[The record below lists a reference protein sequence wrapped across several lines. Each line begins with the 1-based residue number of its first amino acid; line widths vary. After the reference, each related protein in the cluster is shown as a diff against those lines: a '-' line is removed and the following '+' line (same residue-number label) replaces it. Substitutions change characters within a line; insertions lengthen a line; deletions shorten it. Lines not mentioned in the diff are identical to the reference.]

1 MSGLDIIIAVVV
13 LIGLWRG
20 FQVGLIKTAV
30 GLVGWFIALIA
41 ATRLASVIA
50 PQLSGVVENPVLQM
64 AAAFLVVVIVI
75 LAIMHL
81 VAFVFSGVLK
91 TLRLGVL
98 DKMAGGV
105 LGAAKNILVVLVL
118 LSVSAPLLMQLP
130 QWETSVLA
138 PELLPYAP
146 MAKTLAADMLGVA
159 WDQINQPSI

>member
-1 MSGLDIIIAVVV
+1 MSGLDIVIAIVV

-30 GLVGWFIALIA
+30 GLAGWFIALIT
-41 ATRLASVIA
+41 ATRLA
-50 PQLSGVVENPVLQM
+50 GVVSPQFSGLVQSPVLQM
-64 AAAFLVVVIVI
+64 AMAFLLVVIII

-91 TLRLGVL
+91 TLRLGML

-105 LGAAKNILVVLVL
+105 LGAAKNVLVVLVV
-118 LSVSAPLLMQLP
+118 LSVSAPLLVQMP

-146 MAKTLAADMLGVA
+146 MAKMMVSDALGVA
-159 WDQINQPSI
+159 WEQVNQS

>member
-1 MSGLDIIIAVVV
+1 MSWLDIVIGVVV

-30 GLVGWFIALIA
+30 GLVGGFIALNA
-41 ATRLASVIA
+41 ASRLAASVA
-50 PQLSGVVENPVLQM
+50 PQLSGIVQNPVLQM
-64 AAAFLVVVIVI
+64 ASAFLLVVIAI

-98 DKMAGGV
+98 DKIAGGI
-105 LGAAKNILVVLVL
+105 LGAAKNVLMVLVVL
-118 LSVSAPLLMQLP
+118 SISAPRLVQMP
-130 QWETSVLA
+130 QWQTSVLA

-146 MAKTLAADMLGVA
+146 VGKALVSDMFGMA
-159 WDQINQPSI
+159 WDQVNQS

>member
-1 MSGLDIIIAVVV
+1 MSGLDIVIAVVV

-20 FQVGLIKTAV
+20 FKVGLIKTAV
-30 GLVGWFIALIA
+30 GLAGWFIALIA
-41 ATRLASVIA
+41 ATQLAGVIA
-50 PQLSGVVENPVLQM
+50 PALSGVVQNPVLQM
-64 AAAFLVVVIVI
+64 AAAFLLVVIVI

-105 LGAAKNILVVLVL
+105 LGAAKSVLVVLVM

-130 QWETSVLA
+130 QWQTSVLA

-146 MAKTLAADMLGVA
+146 MAKMLAADMLGIA
-159 WDQINQPSI
+159 WNQVNQS

>member
-1 MSGLDIIIAVVV
+1 MSGLDIVIAIVV

-41 ATRLASVIA
+41 ATRLAGVVS
-50 PQLSGVVENPVLQM
+50 PQLSGIVQSPVLQM
-64 AAAFLVVVIVI
+64 ALAFLLVVIAI

-91 TLRLGVL
+91 TLRLGVV

-105 LGAAKNILVVLVL
+105 LGAAKNVLMVLVI
-118 LSVSAPLLMQLP
+118 LSVSAPLLVQMP
-130 QWETSVLA
+130 QWQTSVLA
-138 PELLPYAP
+138 PELMPYAP
-146 MAKTLAADMLGVA
+146 MGKVLV
-159 WDQINQPSI
+159 

>member
-1 MSGLDIIIAVVV
+1 MSGLDIVIGVVV

-41 ATRLASVIA
+41 ASRLAASVA
-50 PQLSGVVENPVLQM
+50 PQLSGIVQNPVLQM
-64 AAAFLVVVIVI
+64 ASAFLLVVIAI

-98 DKMAGGV
+98 DKIAGGI
-105 LGAAKNILVVLVL
+105 LGAAKNVLMVLVVL
-118 LSVSAPLLMQLP
+118 SISAPLLVQMP
-130 QWETSVLA
+130 QWQTSVLA

-146 MAKTLAADMLGVA
+146 VGKALVSDMFGMA
-159 WDQINQPSI
+159 WDQVNQS

>member
-1 MSGLDIIIAVVV
+1 MSGLDIVIAVVV
-13 LIGLWRG
+13 LVGLWRG

-41 ATRLASVIA
+41 ASRLAASVA
-50 PQLSGVVENPVLQM
+50 PQLSGIIQNPVLQM
-64 AAAFLVVVIVI
+64 AGAFLLVVIAI

-98 DKMAGGV
+98 DKMAGGI
-105 LGAAKNILVVLVL
+105 LGAAKNVLMVLVI
-118 LSVSAPLLMQLP
+118 LSISAPLLVQMP
-130 QWETSVLA
+130 QWQTSVLA

-146 MAKTLAADMLGVA
+146 IGKALVSDMFGMAWEQV
-159 WDQINQPSI
+159 NQS

>member
-1 MSGLDIIIAVVV
+1 MSGLDIVIAVVV
-13 LIGLWRG
+13 LVGLWRG

-41 ATRLASVIA
+41 ASRLAASVA
-50 PQLSGVVENPVLQM
+50 PQLSGIIQNPVLQM
-64 AAAFLVVVIVI
+64 AGAFLLVVIAI

-98 DKMAGGV
+98 DKMAGGI
-105 LGAAKNILVVLVL
+105 LGAAKNVLMVLVI
-118 LSVSAPLLMQLP
+118 LSISAPLLVQMP
-130 QWETSVLA
+130 QWQTSVLA

-146 MAKTLAADMLGVA
+146 VGKALVSDMFGMA
-159 WDQINQPSI
+159 WNQVNQS

>member
-1 MSGLDIIIAVVV
+1 MSGLDIVIAVVV

-41 ATRLASVIA
+41 ASRLAASIA
-50 PQLSGVVENPVLQM
+50 PQLSSIIQNPVLQM
-64 AAAFLVVVIVI
+64 AAAFLLVVIAI

-81 VAFVFSGVLK
+81 VAFVFAGVLK

-98 DKMAGGV
+98 DKMAGGL
-105 LGAAKNILVVLVL
+105 LGAAKNVLMVLVI
-118 LSVSAPLLMQLP
+118 LSISAPLLVQMP
-130 QWETSVLA
+130 QWQTSVLA

-146 MAKTLAADMLGVA
+146 VGKALVSDMVGMA
-159 WDQINQPSI
+159 WDQVNQS

>member
-1 MSGLDIIIAVVV
+1 MSGLDIVIAVVV

-30 GLVGWFIALIA
+30 GLAGWFIAFIA
-41 ATRLASVIA
+41 ATRLAGAVS
-50 PQLSGVVENPVLQM
+50 PQLSGIVQNPVLQT
-64 AAAFLVVVIVI
+64 ALAFLLVVIVI

-91 TLRLGVL
+91 TLHLGIV

-105 LGAAKNILVVLVL
+105 LGAAKNVLMVLVV
-118 LSVSAPLLMQLP
+118 LSVSAPLLIQMP
-130 QWETSVLA
+130 QWQTSVLA

-146 MAKTLAADMLGVA
+146 MGKELVSDVLGIA
-159 WDQINQPSI
+159 WDQINQS

>member
-1 MSGLDIIIAVVV
+1 MSGLDIVIAVVV

-41 ATRLASVIA
+41 ASRLAASVA
-50 PQLSGVVENPVLQM
+50 PQLAGIIQNPVLQM
-64 AAAFLVVVIVI
+64 AGAFLLVVIAI

-98 DKMAGGV
+98 DKMAGGL
-105 LGAAKNILVVLVL
+105 LGAAKNVLMVLVI
-118 LSVSAPLLMQLP
+118 LSVSAPLLVQMP
-130 QWETSVLA
+130 QWQTSVLA

-146 MAKTLAADMLGVA
+146 VGKALVSDMVGVA
-159 WDQINQPSI
+159 WDQVNQS

>member
-1 MSGLDIIIAVVV
+1 MSGLDIVIAVVV
-13 LIGLWRG
+13 LVGLWRG

-41 ATRLASVIA
+41 ASRLAASVA
-50 PQLSGVVENPVLQM
+50 PQLSGIIQNPVLQI
-64 AAAFLVVVIVI
+64 AGAFLLVVIAI

-98 DKMAGGV
+98 DKMAGGI
-105 LGAAKNILVVLVL
+105 LGAAKNVLMVLVI
-118 LSVSAPLLMQLP
+118 LSISAPLLVQMP
-130 QWETSVLA
+130 QWQTSVLA

-146 MAKTLAADMLGVA
+146 VGKALVSDMFGMAWEQV
-159 WDQINQPSI
+159 NQS

>member
-1 MSGLDIIIAVVV
+1 MSGLDIVIAIVV

-20 FQVGLIKTAV
+20 FQVGLLKAAV
-30 GLVGWFIALIA
+30 GLAGWFIALIA
-41 ATRLASVIA
+41 ATRLA
-50 PQLSGVVENPVLQM
+50 GVVSPQFSGLVQSPVLQM
-64 AAAFLVVVIVI
+64 AMAFLLVVIII

-91 TLRLGVL
+91 TLRLGML

-105 LGAAKNILVVLVL
+105 LGAAKNVLVVLVV
-118 LSVSAPLLMQLP
+118 LSVSAPLLVQMP

-146 MAKTLAADMLGVA
+146 MAKMMVSDALGVA
-159 WDQINQPSI
+159 WEQVNQS

>member
-1 MSGLDIIIAVVV
+1 MSGLDIVIAVVV
-13 LIGLWRG
+13 LVGLWRG

-41 ATRLASVIA
+41 ASRLAASVA
-50 PQLSGVVENPVLQM
+50 PQLSGIIQNPVLQM
-64 AAAFLVVVIVI
+64 AGAFLLVVIAI

-98 DKMAGGV
+98 DKMAGGI
-105 LGAAKNILVVLVL
+105 LGAAKNVLMVLVI
-118 LSVSAPLLMQLP
+118 LSISAPLLVQMP
-130 QWETSVLA
+130 QWQTSVLA

-146 MAKTLAADMLGVA
+146 LGKALVSDMFGMAWEQV
-159 WDQINQPSI
+159 NQS

>member
-1 MSGLDIIIAVVV
+1 MSGLDIVIAVVV

-41 ATRLASVIA
+41 ATRLAGSVA
-50 PQLSGVVENPVLQM
+50 PQLSGIVQNPVLQM
-64 AAAFLVVVIVI
+64 ATAFLLVVIII

-105 LGAAKNILVVLVL
+105 LGAAKNVLMVLVV
-118 LSVSAPLLMQLP
+118 LSVSAPLLVQMP
-130 QWETSVLA
+130 QWQTSILA
-138 PELLPYAP
+138 PKLLPYAP
-146 MAKTLAADMLGVA
+146 MGKELVSDMFGLA
-159 WDQINQPSI
+159 WDQVNQS